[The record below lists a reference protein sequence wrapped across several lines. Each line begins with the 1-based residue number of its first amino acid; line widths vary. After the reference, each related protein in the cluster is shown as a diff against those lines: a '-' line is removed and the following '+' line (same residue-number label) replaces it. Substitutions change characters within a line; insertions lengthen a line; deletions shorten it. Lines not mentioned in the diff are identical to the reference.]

1 MSLIEVHFD
10 RSVINIFRDSMLFSH
25 RLNITLIM
33 IVILVMMIMKIKII
47 HGGMVG

>member
-10 RSVINIFRDSMLFSH
+10 GSVINIFRDSMFFSPK
-25 RLNITLIM
+25 LNITLIM
-33 IVILVMMIMKIKII
+33 IVISVMMIMKIKII